1 MTAGPDTGYGPPPA
15 GSATDIR
22 DAVRTGRRTAVEICQ
37 ACLDRITGEDKRWRA
52 FTAVYPDDALAQAAA
67 IDRERGAGRGLHR
80 PLLGVPISIK
90 DVICVQGKLT
100 TAASRILDGFR
111 PPYEATVVKRLR
123 EAGAVIVGTT
133 NCDEFAMG
141 SSTEHSAY
149 GPTRNPWDADRTPG
163 GSSGGAAAAVAARC
177 GSAAI
182 GSDTGGSIRQ
192 PAAFCGVVGLKP
204 TYGRVSRYGLLAY
217 ASSLDQIGPITLTV
231 ADSALLLSVLAGPD
245 PRDATS
251 VDRPVEDYPAALTG
265 RADDLRVGVPRRILE
280 DADTGL
286 DREVTDAFHRAL
298 ETIAA
303 AGAELVDIELPH
315 AAYAVPAYYL
325 VAPAEASSNLARYDG
340 VRYGARAPVDAGD
353 AGDAAN
359 GSEATPLSRMYDRT
373 RDAGFGA
380 EAKRRIMLG
389 DVRAEPWV
397 LRRVLPA
404 GTAGAAADPEGLR
417 DGVRRRQRARGR
429 TCGSHADDADAGFP
443 SGRAGGGSAGDVP
456 GGCLHGERQPG
467 GIAGDQRPRR
477 ADPRTV
483 ADRVAVDRTSV
494 RRIDA
499 AAAGGRLRGRAAGRP
514 PSCTCRLKA
523 GARSPVTHAPRLR
536 RRLVPLFEKFRCAEL
551 IRVAAH
557 VIGAEVLDVFVAH
570 PIHQVADDE
579 RARADLTELGE
590 ARNHQKAD
598 EQGEDKT
605 GRRRQADQ
613 RQHRAVG
620 NRVRARC
627 QGQFAFAGSSPS
639 AGTS

>member
-90 DVICVQGKLT
+90 DVICVQGRLT

-231 ADSALLLSVLAGPD
+231 ADGALLLSVLAGPD

-286 DREVTDAFHRAL
+286 DREVTDAFQRAL

-353 AGDAAN
+353 AAN

-389 DVRAEPWV
+389 TYALSHGYYDAYYLRAQ
-397 LRRVLPA
+397 R
-404 GTAGAAADPEGLR
+404 
-417 DGVRRRQRARGR
+417 VRRLIRKDYETVFG
-429 TCGSHADDADAGFP
+429 GD
-443 SGRAGGGSAGDVP
+443 SGRAGVHAVAMPTTPTPAFRLGERVEDPLAMYLGDVFTVSANLAGLP
-456 GGCLHGERQPG
+456 AISVPAGLTRERLPIGLQLTG
-467 GIAGDQRPRR
+467 RAFDESTLLRLADVYEGARP
-477 ADPRTV
+477 
-483 ADRVAVDRTSV
+483 
-494 RRIDA
+494 
-499 AAAGGRLRGRAAGRP
+499 GGRL
-514 PSCTCRLKA
+514 
-523 GARSPVTHAPRLR
+523 
-536 RRLVPLFEKFRCAEL
+536 LV
-551 IRVAAH
+551 
-557 VIGAEVLDVFVAH
+557 
-570 PIHQVADDE
+570 
-579 RARADLTELGE
+579 RAD
-590 ARNHQKAD
+590 
-598 EQGEDKT
+598 
-605 GRRRQADQ
+605 
-613 RQHRAVG
+613 
-620 NRVRARC
+620 
-627 QGQFAFAGSSPS
+627 
-639 AGTS
+639 